1 MSAPLSP
8 TQNATALLLQ
18 SLVEAQRI
26 ARGVEK
32 TQVNPFHRYNYA
44 GTESIILEAKDAM
57 AQTGLALIPRGARVF
72 SIGTRLEPSS
82 DPKAPREVPQLFLA
96 KRWSLVHQGGGVLE
110 LEEQVWP
117 VVPEKGRPLDKAVA
131 AADTASLGYLLR
143 NVLMLARVEEG
154 TDLDHPSRE
163 DHGPHHHHAAPQKE
177 APSPAPDVATPEQRR
192 AILEQLEAQGVGR
205 ADAAKHVADIVG
217 HGGALSAKEAD
228 QVLAALKAS
237 EPPAAPPAPA
247 KRRRADG

>member
-1 MSAPLSP
+1 MSAPNP
-8 TQNATALLLQ
+8 TALLLQ

-32 TQVNPFHRYNYA
+32 TQHNAFHRYAYA
-44 GTESIILEAKDAM
+44 GTESIILEAKEAM
-57 AQTGLALIPRGARVF
+57 AQTGLALIPRGARMF
-72 SIGTRLEPSS
+72 SIGTRMEPSA

-96 KRWSLVHQGGGVLE
+96 RRWSLIHQAGGTLE

-154 TDLDHPSRE
+154 TDLDHPAR
-163 DHGPHHHHAAPQKE
+163 DAAAQN
-177 APSPAPDVATPEQRR
+177 VATADQRR
-192 AILEQLEAQGVGR
+192 AILGALDELGVPR
-205 ADAAKHVADIVG
+205 ADAGRYVADVLG
-217 HGGALSAKEAD
+217 HGGTLTGKEAVR
-228 QVLAALKAS
+228 VLSSIRAKSVPSSSSSPDA
-237 EPPAAPPAPA
+237 EP
-247 KRRRADG
+247 